1 MTATKVFC
9 ACHRS
14 ATCLTQS
21 IRSVGYMTNHRSDV
35 DRQAQGADGYSF
47 EDLLADLLELP
58 PLTEAERTELER
70 EGVSV

>member
-14 ATCLTQS
+14 ATRLTQS
-21 IRSVGYMTNHRSDV
+21 VRSVAHMTNHRSDA

-58 PLTEAERTELER
+58 PLTQAEWTELER
-70 EGVSV
+70 EGVPV